1 MPCIVLYS
9 IVLYWASPN
18 LWYSM
23 YCIVFFCIVLTSP
36 NMAQSHQDSLSWL
49 CLHLLLINCVS
60 VLAWCV
66 YLYNVQEGSCC
77 EFDQVW
83 EDPPIPL
90 PSNHSPSG
98 CQCLG
103 QCDCHPIL
111 DKPLKWRYLGF
122 NMTIISMLKNNKIYF
137 GNADIT
143 ETKQTVCFHAGPL
156 ERYV

>member
-66 YLYNVQEGSCC
+66 YLYNVHGGSCC

-83 EDPPIPL
+83 EDPPNPLLQTIPL
-90 PSNHSPSG
+90 QVASA
-98 CQCLG
+98 LG
-103 QCDCHPIL
+103 SVTVTLYWINL
-111 DKPLKWRYLGF
+111 W
-122 NMTIISMLKNNKIYF
+122 
-137 GNADIT
+137 NADIWDLIWQSYQCWKIIKFT
-143 ETKQTVCFHAGPL
+143 SGMPISQKLNKLSVFTQVH
-156 ERYV
+156 

>member
-9 IVLYWASPN
+9 IVLYWAPPN

-23 YCIVFFCIVLTSP
+23 SCIVFYCIVLTSP

-60 VLAWCV
+60 VLAPCMYCTWG
-66 YLYNVQEGSCC
+66 LLLW
-77 EFDQVW
+77 VW
-83 EDPPIPL
+83 PSLRRPTQPP